1 MKTLLLLRHGK
12 SSWKDTHLADQER
25 PLSKRGQRDSHTMG
39 HLLLDRELVPQVVLS
54 SSAKRTAQTAEI
66 LCEDCREI
74 GPVHLL
80 DELYLAEPAAY
91 LDVLHTLPE
100 GIERVMVI
108 GHNPGLEALLLT
120 LGRRIEAMPTA
131 ALAHLALPISS
142 WAELTQETEG
152 ELVDFWTPQDVQDI
166 AEQAEKE
173 KDKHKEEKHKEKEE
187 HKDKNEHKKEK
198 EKHKEEDKK
207 SKKKK

>member
-12 SSWKDTHLADQER
+12 SSWKETHLADQDR
-25 PLSKRGQRDSHTMG
+25 PLSKRGQRDSHAMG
-39 HLLLDRELVPQVVLS
+39 QLLLDRELVPQVVLS
-54 SSAKRTAQTAEI
+54 SSSKRTAQTAEV
-66 LCEDCREI
+66 LCEECREI

-131 ALAHLALPISS
+131 SLAHLVLPIQT

-152 ELVDFWTPQDVQDI
+152 ELVDFWTPEDLQEM
-166 AEQAEKE
+166 AEQADKEKTKEKE
-173 KDKHKEEKHKEKEE
+173 KER
-187 HKDKNEHKKEK
+187 EK
-198 EKHKEEDKK
+198 EKHKEEHKKDKHKEEHEKDKK
-207 SKKKK
+207 DKKKK

>member
-12 SSWKDTHLADQER
+12 SSWKDTHLSDQER
-25 PLSKRGQRDSHTMG
+25 PLSKRGQRDSHSMG

-54 SSAKRTAQTAEI
+54 SSSRRTAQTAEI

-131 ALAHLALPISS
+131 SLAHLVLPIQS

-152 ELVDFWTPQDVQDI
+152 ELVDFWTPQDLQDM
-166 AEQAEKE
+166 AEQAE
-173 KDKHKEEKHKEKEE
+173 
-187 HKDKNEHKKEK
+187 KEK
-198 EKHKEEDKK
+198 EKHKEEKHKGKEEHKAKDEHKKEKHKEDEKK